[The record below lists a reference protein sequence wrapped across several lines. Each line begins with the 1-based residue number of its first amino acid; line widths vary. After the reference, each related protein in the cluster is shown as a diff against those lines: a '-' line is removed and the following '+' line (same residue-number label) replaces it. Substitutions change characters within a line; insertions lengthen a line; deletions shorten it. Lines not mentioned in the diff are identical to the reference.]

1 MSKVLLINL
10 PIQYYLQKD
19 FARENAYNPSLGL
32 LAIGSWLDLN
42 GYEVEVLDLCYIRLN
57 KQDLLKKIGN
67 SKPLLIGISVYTE
80 NVDMGLST
88 AKLIKEEYP
97 EVKIIL
103 GGAHA
108 TLAYQ
113 DCIASPHVDFVSR
126 KEGESSFLELVIAIE
141 SNEQRIRYD
150 QIKGIVYRK
159 NDSVVVNKLAR
170 PIEDLD
176 LLPIQK
182 RELAD
187 ASRYNKTINISTSRG
202 CPGRCI
208 YCAATTIA
216 GATYRVRSV
225 ENVFLEIVLI
235 KHIFGDKVKMIY
247 MVDDT
252 FTAIKSRVTS
262 FIGFI
267 HRYDLNLE
275 WHCESRVDVMTPE
288 LLEQMSKAGCKAI
301 QYGIES
307 GSQEVLNKIQK
318 GIDLEHARK
327 IIDATCENHILPLLS
342 FMIGHYCDT
351 KETMQQTIDFINEI
365 CSKYPAEVALSYNT
379 PFPGT
384 WQYTH
389 REELGLKLRTNNYS
403 ALTLLNPVVETDN
416 FTVNDLRI
424 AYGKAYQNIAR
435 FTSLNLW
442 MEKHT
447 KNMKEMR
454 NSNET

>member
-19 FARENAYNPSLGL
+19 FARQNEYNPSLGL

-42 GYEVEVLDLCYIRLN
+42 GIEVEILDLCYVRMN
-57 KQDLLKKIGN
+57 RQQFFKKISDSN
-67 SKPLLIGISVYTE
+67 PLLIGITVYTE
-80 NVDMGLST
+80 NVNMGLSM
-88 AKLIKEEYP
+88 AKLIKENYP
-97 EVKIIL
+97 EIKVVL

-113 DCIASPHVDFVSR
+113 DCIASPYVDFVSR
-126 KEGESSFLELVIAIE
+126 KEGESTFLELLIAIE
-141 SNEQRIRYD
+141 SKEKRIRYD
-150 QIKGIVYRK
+150 QIRGIVYRREGC
-159 NDSVVVNKLAR
+159 VVVNKLAT

-176 LLPIQK
+176 LLPIPK

-187 ASRYNKTINISTSRG
+187 ASRYNKTVNISTSRG

-208 YCAATTIA
+208 YCAATAIA

-225 ENVFLEIVLI
+225 ENVFLEIVLL

-252 FTAIKSRVTS
+252 FTAIKSRVIS
-262 FIGFI
+262 FIEYV
-267 HRYDLNLE
+267 HKYNLNLE

-307 GSQEVLNKIQK
+307 GSQEVLDKIQK
-318 GIDLEHARK
+318 GINLEHARK
-327 IIDATCENHILPLLS
+327 IIEATCANHMLPLLS

-351 KETMQQTIDFINEI
+351 KETMQQTVDFINEI
-365 CSKYPAEVALSYNT
+365 CSKHPAEVALSYNT

-389 REELGLKLRTNNYS
+389 REELGLKLRTENHS
-403 ALTLLNPVVETDN
+403 VLTLLNPVVETNN
-416 FTVNDLRI
+416 FTINDLRV
-424 AYGKAYQNIAR
+424 AYAKAHQNIAKY
-435 FTSLNLW
+435 TTLNLW
-442 MEKHT
+442 MEKHI
-447 KNMKEMR
+447 KNMKGVDE
-454 NSNET
+454 E